1 MRVFCLC
8 EAERCSADMRD
19 RSCVS
24 AAVAA
29 AASDADGSAV
39 VSLEHRQG
47 WAPTEEGGGGEKDE
61 CDPGGLEMTRLIAP
75 WLGGC

>member
-1 MRVFCLC
+1 MC

-24 AAVAA
+24 AAAAAAA

-39 VSLEHRQG
+39 VSLDLRQG
-47 WAPTEEGGGGEKDE
+47 WAHTEEEEGGGG
-61 CDPGGLEMTRLIAP
+61 GGGRMRVIQAALR
-75 WLGGC
+75 

>member
-1 MRVFCLC
+1 
-8 EAERCSADMRD
+8 MRD

-24 AAVAA
+24 AAAAAA

-47 WAPTEEGGGGEKDE
+47 WAPTEEGGGEE
-61 CDPGGLEMTRLIAP
+61 RMSVIQGGLK
-75 WLGGC
+75 

>member
-1 MRVFCLC
+1 MC

-24 AAVAA
+24 AAAAAAAAA

-39 VSLEHRQG
+39 VSLDLRQG
-47 WAPTEEGGGGEKDE
+47 WARTEEEEGGGG
-61 CDPGGLEMTRLIAP
+61 GG
-75 WLGGC
+75 GGGGRMRVIRAALK

>member
-1 MRVFCLC
+1 MFCICGVFCLC

-24 AAVAA
+24 AAAAAA

-47 WAPTEEGGGGEKDE
+47 WAPTEEGGGEE
-61 CDPGGLEMTRLIAP
+61 RMSVIQGGLK
-75 WLGGC
+75 